1 MISPR
6 CFKKMCLS
14 TKSKKGNEV
23 QEYFIEIETL
33 MNKYSHYI
41 INVFKRFINYI

>member
-1 MISPR
+1 
-6 CFKKMCLS
+6 MCLS

-33 MNKYSHYI
+33 MNKYSYYI
-41 INVFKRFINYI
+41 INALKDL